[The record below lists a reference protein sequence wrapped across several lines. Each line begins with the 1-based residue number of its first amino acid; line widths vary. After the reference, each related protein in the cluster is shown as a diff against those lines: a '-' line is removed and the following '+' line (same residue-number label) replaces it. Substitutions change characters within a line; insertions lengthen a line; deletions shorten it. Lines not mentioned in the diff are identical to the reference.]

1 MTLFLLETLSTS
13 NQCHSTYFPAQH
25 SAIRRSL
32 YQEML
37 DFVLE
42 KLPPNTPFHLEFS
55 ERLNTFPANNGSLVE
70 TILTAKLFVS
80 TQTKNSIFSTIDCQ
94 YEVLG
99 EK

>member
-13 NQCHSTYFPAQH
+13 NQCHSTYFPAQR

-55 ERLNTFPANNGSLVE
+55 ERLIMFPANNGSLFE

-80 TQTKNSIFSTIDCQ
+80 AETKNSLLPSIDGQ

-99 EK
+99 KK